1 MKIVYCF
8 PHCLSMLIQVS
19 EVMAQTTCKILI
31 AETAPIILSGLM
43 QSIKNFKE
51 IPSRI
56 IEVNSRSSLLNA
68 ISETSIDLLIVN
80 PTFGGLLHPGE
91 IRKNSLNPDIKIFA
105 IEISRLNKATLSL
118 YDEHLHVTDDM
129 TEIRNKVLG
138 AINLEEEEQDEK
150 ENLSTREKE
159 IIFHVVK
166 GFTNQEIADK
176 LFLSVHTVMTH
187 RRNIARKL
195 QIHSATG
202 LTIYAIVNKI
212 IDLSEIK
219 L

>member
-1 MKIVYCF
+1 MASKIFKIV
-8 PHCLSMLIQVS
+8 
-19 EVMAQTTCKILI
+19 I
-31 AETAPIILSGLM
+31 AETAPIILSGLVGCLK
-43 QSIKNFKE
+43 SLNE
-51 IPSRI
+51 INTNV
-56 IEVNSRSSLLNA
+56 IEVDSKESLNHTISSEN
-68 ISETSIDLLIVN
+68 IDLVIVN
-80 PTFGGLLHPGE
+80 PIFGGLLHPDE

-118 YDEHLHVTDDM
+118 YDNKLHVTDDIS
-129 TEIRNKVLG
+129 EIKNK
-138 AINLEEEEQDEK
+138 ILEIFHAEKESLDEK
-150 ENLSTREKE
+150 ESLSSREKE
-159 IIFHVVK
+159 IISHVVK

-212 IDLSEIK
+212 VDLADIK